1 MLNSSIFN
9 IVYPICCVF
18 LFFLMFV
25 YFYTYTTKTNTY
37 YKKEVSELKAKQK
50 KLQAELSEKTMLVNE
65 FNHRT
70 KNNLQILVC
79 LMNIQSRAAQKMS
92 LESFVSVCTCRIQS
106 MLAIYQHLSDHGAV
120 SINLAHYI
128 GMLLT
133 KIEESYALT
142 PAHFDVHI
150 DPINTSEDQA
160 KYIGLLSVELITNSV
175 KYASHSS
182 KIHIRIEQLTEKK
195 ARLTYYDSEEVT
207 AKHTLKKELTQGLK
221 LIHSLIN
228 HMNGTLLSST
238 NFNYEIE
245 INL

>member
-9 IVYPICCVF
+9 IIYPICCVF

-25 YFYTYTTKTNTY
+25 YFFTYTTKTKTY

-50 KLQAELSEKTMLVNE
+50 NLQAELSEKTILVNE
-65 FNHRT
+65 LTHRT

-92 LESFVSVCTCRIQS
+92 LESFVSVCTCRVQS
-106 MLAIYQHLSDHGAV
+106 MLAVYQHLSDHGVV

-128 GMLLT
+128 ETLLT
-133 KIEESYALT
+133 NIEESYTLT

-150 DPINTSEDQA
+150 DPINTGEDQA
-160 KYIGLLSVELITNSV
+160 KFIGLLVVELITNSV

-182 KIHIRIEQLTEKK
+182 KIHLRIQQLTEKK
-195 ARLTYYDSEEVT
+195 AKLTYYDSEEVT
-207 AKHTLKKELTQGLK
+207 ATHTHKKELTQGLK
-221 LIHSLIN
+221 LIHSLIS
-228 HMNGTLLSST
+228 HMNGTLLSAT

-245 INL
+245 LNL